1 MALSHVRNVAFIG
14 TGIMGAPIAR
24 HLMDGGYS
32 LTVYNRTKKKA
43 ADLIAQGATW
53 ADSVAEAAKDADV
66 VFTMVGYPN
75 DVEDVYLATDGLIRA
90 TKRGAWMVDLTTSS
104 PQLAHD
110 IHDAAEIEDKHAVDC
125 PVTGGQAGAEAGTL
139 TLMVGGTKEEV
150 KAIEPLLECFSSN
163 IFYFGHAGAGQAA
176 KLCNQV
182 SLAGCMVG
190 YAEALALAEQ
200 SGLDRHQVIEFIM
213 HGMGNSAALQQLA
226 PKSVDG
232 DFRPGFL
239 SEHFR
244 KDLGLALAQAEDL
257 DLSLPGS
264 EGAFRLYDLLCQVGG
279 SKLGTQA
286 ISLLYQDE
294 DTTKKAGLD
303 WSLLDQD
310 EYADDSKDDG
320 CCHGHGDGCCHGH
333 NHADGECCGHDHANG
348 HECHCHDQNAHA
360 SAGDQAAEQGSPVD
374 EA

>member
-1 MALSHVRNVAFIG
+1 MALLHVRKVAFIG

-24 HLMDGGYS
+24 HLLDAGYR

-43 ADLIAQGATW
+43 GSLIAQGATW
-53 ADSVAEAAKDADV
+53 ADSAAEAAKDADV
-66 VFTMVGYPN
+66 VFTMLGYPN
-75 DVEDVYLATDGLIRA
+75 DVEDVYLSTDGLIQV
-90 TKRGAWMVDLTTSS
+90 TKKGAWMVDLTTSS

-125 PVTGGQAGAEAGTL
+125 PVTGGESGAIAGTL
-139 TLMVGGTKEEV
+139 TLMLGGTKDEV
-150 KAIEPLLECFSSN
+150 KPILPLLECFSSN
-163 IFYFGHAGAGQAA
+163 IYYFDKPGAGQVA

-200 SGLDRHQVIEFIM
+200 SGLDRHQVIDFIT
-213 HGMGNSAALQQLA
+213 HGMGGSVAMQQLA

-244 KDLGLALAQAEDL
+244 KDLGLALEQAEDL
-257 DLSLPGS
+257 DLNLPGS
-264 EGAFRLYDLLCQVGG
+264 ENAFRLYDLLCQVGG

-286 ISLLYQDE
+286 VSLLYQNE
-294 DTTKKAGLD
+294 EATKAAGLD

-310 EYADDSKDDG
+310 EYAEDGGAGEGSSHDSGRDRKG
-320 CCHGHGDGCCHGH
+320 GSTSEGGQS
-333 NHADGECCGHDHANG
+333 GELGHDS
-348 HECHCHDQNAHA
+348 QNDHVHGA
-360 SAGDQAAEQGSPVD
+360 
-374 EA
+374 